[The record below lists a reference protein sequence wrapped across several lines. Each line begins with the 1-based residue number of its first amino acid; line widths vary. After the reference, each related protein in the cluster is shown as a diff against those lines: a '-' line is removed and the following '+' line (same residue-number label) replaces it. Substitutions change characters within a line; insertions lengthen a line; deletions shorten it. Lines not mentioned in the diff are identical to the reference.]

1 MSLISL
7 VDDKKALVYMPF
19 LPVGLYKLLLK
30 KDFTLIQ
37 APVEEY
43 ESSNTLSANVLAT
56 SPGNCIMI
64 DGFSETQAS
73 LSDAGIKV
81 KVFKGD
87 ELCVGCEG
95 GPTCLTRPL
104 LRL

>member
-1 MSLISL
+1 M
-7 VDDKKALVYMPF
+7 
-19 LPVGLYKLLLK
+19 LK

-37 APVEEY
+37 TPVEEFK
-43 ESSNTLSANVLAT
+43 SSKTLSTNVLAI

-64 DGFSETQAS
+64 DGLADTQAS
-73 LSDAGIKV
+73 LSDAGINV
-81 KVFKGD
+81 KVFKGE

-104 LRL
+104 LRQ